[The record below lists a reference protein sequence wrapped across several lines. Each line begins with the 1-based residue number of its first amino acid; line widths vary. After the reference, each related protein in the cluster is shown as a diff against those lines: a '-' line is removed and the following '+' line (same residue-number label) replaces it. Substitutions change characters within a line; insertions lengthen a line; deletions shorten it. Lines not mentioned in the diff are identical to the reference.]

1 MTAEPRIVSSDMRY
15 LDKHENLMRTRTELA
30 VAQMLEFLGH
40 EYKYDHK
47 ENFGGFDA
55 TIDFKTDKGL
65 IEVIDGDADIE
76 KYTKIKESSPG
87 TKIMAIGHPKYA
99 SKLKELQDVVF
110 YDQNRPQTGSIFL
123 EDESFMFDYS
133 HILPLVEKC
142 SILHGHTS
150 AVMVELAGQMEN
162 NLLLDFGEAKR
173 IIKEV
178 MVTFDHKFFINE
190 KYMCGKTDDTYE
202 IKFDGPKGTF
212 DLKMPKHNTYLLKG
226 EATVENLSTE
236 IIRLLGPK
244 LPPNIEAVGVYI
256 YEGYNKG
263 SHIISSLLRA

>member
-1 MTAEPRIVSSDMRY
+1 MTAEPRIISSDMRY

-55 TIDFKTDKGL
+55 TIDFKTDKGF

-123 EDESFMFDYS
+123 EDESFICFQINCCKMQ
-133 HILPLVEKC
+133 I
-142 SILHGHTS
+142 HGHTS
-150 AVMVELAGQMEN
+150 A
-162 NLLLDFGEAKR
+162 
-173 IIKEV
+173 
-178 MVTFDHKFFINE
+178 
-190 KYMCGKTDDTYE
+190 C
-202 IKFDGPKGTF
+202 
-212 DLKMPKHNTYLLKG
+212 DLFVFM
-226 EATVENLSTE
+226 S
-236 IIRLLGPK
+236 
-244 LPPNIEAVGVYI
+244 
-256 YEGYNKG
+256 
-263 SHIISSLLRA
+263 